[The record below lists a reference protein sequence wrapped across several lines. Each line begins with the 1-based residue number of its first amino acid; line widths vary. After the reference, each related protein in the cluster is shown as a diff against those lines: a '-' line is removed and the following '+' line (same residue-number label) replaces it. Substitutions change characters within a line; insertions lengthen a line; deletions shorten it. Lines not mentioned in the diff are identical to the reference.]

1 MGLSCPGLSTSLS
14 SYKSSPR
21 VQGEE
26 LAFCKL
32 TKEIPEAGKVA
43 ACTDVWHLLP
53 GSPFA
58 HPACLQGELPLEWQ
72 KVEVFACGWG

>member
-1 MGLSCPGLSTSLS
+1 MSRSLTSLS

-21 VQGEE
+21 VWGEE
-26 LAFCKL
+26 LVFCKSK
-32 TKEIPEAGKVA
+32 KEIPEVGKVA

-58 HPACLQGELPLEWQ
+58 HPARLQRELPLE
-72 KVEVFACGWG
+72 